1 MIKDRNQSDIL
12 FGLNDKPSIPLCING
27 AIQHIMACFIGVITP
42 SLLIGSI
49 LGLEEEIPYLVSMS
63 LFISGIATFIQAK
76 KFGPVGC
83 GLIAVSGTSFA
94 FLNALIITGLSV
106 KNRGGSNEE
115 ILSIMLGICFFGAFI
130 EIILSQFI
138 DKIKK
143 VITPLTSG
151 IVITTIGISLIKVG
165 VTDFAGGFGSDN
177 FGNTTNLGIGT
188 FVLVIIIALN
198 ISSNPWLRLSSIM
211 IGMISGSILAMS
223 LGMMNFDNIASLP
236 LFSAPIPFKYGFN
249 FDLELFAPVALIY
262 FLTALETSGDLT
274 ANSLFCNLPI
284 KGDSYFKRIKGGI
297 LADGINSLIAAVFN
311 TFPNTTFGQNNAVI
325 KMTGIASRHV
335 AYYISFFL
343 IILGLFPV
351 IGGVFQAIP
360 KPVLGGATLILF
372 STIAVAGIKILAS
385 EEIDR
390 RKSLIIAT
398 SLGVGLGVLV
408 VPEALQQLPEAIKNV
423 LSSSVTTAGF
433 TAIFMTILLPDP
445 KNIEPQNIE
454 KNLSESK
461 TSETKLS

>member
-1 MIKDRNQSDIL
+1 MIKDHNTSDVL
-12 FGLNDKPSIPLCING
+12 FGLNDKPSIPLCITG

-106 KNRGGSNEE
+106 KNRGGSNED

-151 IVITTIGISLIKVG
+151 IVITTIGVSLIKVG
-165 VTDFAGGFGSDN
+165 VTDFAGGFGSDS
-177 FGNTTNLGIGT
+177 FGSTTNLSIGA
-188 FVLVIIIALN
+188 FVLIIIIALN

-223 LGMMNFDNIASLP
+223 LGMMNFDNIADLP

-284 KGDSYFKRIKGGI
+284 KGDSYFKRIKGGV
-297 LADGINSLIAAVFN
+297 LADGINSLIAAIFN

-325 KMTGIASRHV
+325 KMTGIASRHI
-335 AYYISFFL
+335 AYYIAFFL
-343 IILGLFPV
+343 VILGLFPV

-372 STIAVAGIKILAS
+372 ATIAVAGIKILAS

-398 SLGVGLGVLV
+398 SLGIGLGVLV
-408 VPEALQQLPEAIKNV
+408 VPEALQQLPEGIRNV

-433 TAIFMTILLPDP
+433 TAIIMTLLLPEP
-445 KNIEPQNIE
+445 KEI
-454 KNLSESK
+454 KNSI
-461 TSETKLS
+461 